1 MDRNCEAS
9 LSISRSTR
17 ILCSLLL
24 LGFVAAPSLFADEPV
39 SAKCPHVRILT
50 RADRE
55 LAEPPYDTSIIEPQE
70 NQRRALAIALDALP
84 PLVCQS
90 VRMVVFVNATLASGP
105 EALAWV
111 GRSRPGLI
119 TVSAVAG
126 GASEARLT
134 LDMSDIPSMSEEQ
147 NEARRA
153 SMAKVWPEVIHSIIH
168 EAYHSATHLIDSFS
182 PDASEPV
189 EGHGWPAGARA
200 AARPYVEKARVQG
213 GFRTEWARVNE
224 AFEDGELGGDYVSS
238 RVGREQAPP
247 RGFMTIYGGRS
258 PGEDIA
264 EAASWAIALPILK
277 APIEGVVPD
286 ISDWKFA
293 CTDMQNHSGGGI
305 PPQFVALYTKLNFLR
320 DVGFITEEAL
330 EDCAG
335 SIGLEDT
342 DGANGFHY
350 FSYENRSPLTSYTT
364 DFTIQR
370 DDDTFFIGAWG
381 NLNMQD
387 QSKPAL
393 TSLKFWVPRPALPR
407 GYYEISQCNDFLPNF
422 AASLVAPAM
431 FRRDVME
438 VRSQSICAWE
448 ARVLVLSATTDQI
461 LGSAVILKSWK
472 FSAPPVPET
481 GGMPVRVIF
490 KYER

>member
-1 MDRNCEAS
+1 MTREFRAP
-9 LSISRSTR
+9 LIISRAGWSLVTVM
-17 ILCSLLL
+17 ILV
-24 LGFVAAPSLFADEPV
+24 FVPAPSLFADEPV

-50 RADRE
+50 RSDRE

-70 NQRRALAIALDALP
+70 NQRKALGIALDALP
-84 PLVCQS
+84 PVVCQS
-90 VRMVVFVNATLASGP
+90 VRMVVFVNATLASSP

-134 LDMSDIPSMSEEQ
+134 LDMSDIPGMSEEN
-147 NEARRA
+147 NEARKA

-168 EAYHSATHLIDSFS
+168 EAYHNATHLIDSFS
-182 PDASEPV
+182 PHAFEPV
-189 EGHGWPAGARA
+189 EGHEWPAQAKA
-200 AARPYVEKARVQG
+200 AARPYVEKTRVQG
-213 GFRTEWARVNE
+213 GFNAEWARVNE
-224 AFEDGELGGDYVSS
+224 AFEDAELSGDYDRS
-238 RVGREQAPP
+238 RVGREAQPP
-247 RGFMTIYGGRS
+247 RGFMTIYGGHS

-277 APIEGVVPD
+277 TPIQGVMPD
-286 ISDWKFA
+286 VSEWKFA
-293 CTDMQNHSGGGI
+293 CTDMKSHSGGGI

-335 SIGLEDT
+335 SIGLGDT

-370 DDDTFFIGAWG
+370 DEDTFFIGAWG
-381 NLNMQD
+381 NLKMQD

-407 GYYEISQCNDFLPNF
+407 GYYEINQCNDFLPNF

-431 FRRDVME
+431 FRRDVMD
-438 VRSQSICAWE
+438 VRSQSICARE
-448 ARVLVLSATTDQI
+448 ARVLVLSATTDQV
-461 LGSAVILKSWK
+461 LGSAVVLNAWK

-481 GGMPVRVIF
+481 GGMPVRVVF